1 MAKNENIKR
10 VGLYFNLEN
19 EYDNKMWSYLNSQIR
34 KPKDELKRLI
44 EIAMEGKEIELID
57 VAPYEKRFKEEEE
70 RLNKDE
76 IPEDIGIG
84 F

>member
-19 EYDNKMWSYLNSQIR
+19 EYDNKMWAYLNSQIR

-57 VAPYEKRFKEEEE
+57 VTSHEKPLEDSEK
-70 RLNKDE
+70 LNKDE
-76 IPEDIGIG
+76 IPDDIGIG
-84 F
+84 FR

>member
-19 EYDNKMWSYLNSQIR
+19 EYDNKMWAYLNSQIR

-44 EIAMEGKEIELID
+44 ENAMEGKEIELID
-57 VAPYEKRFKEEEE
+57 VTSYEKPSEEDSEK
-70 RLNKDE
+70 LNKDE
-76 IPEDIGIG
+76 IPDDIGIG